1 MEMFIS
7 IIFGIFLGVVWGF
20 TKVGP
25 EQLADVENKCKN
37 NSGLETAVFMP
48 VGSPIIYCK
57 DGAKF
62 TLKD

>member
-1 MEMFIS
+1 MDMFVS
-7 IIFGIFLGVVWGF
+7 LLFGIFLGVMWGF

-25 EQLADVENKCKN
+25 EQLADVEAKCNN

-48 VGSPIIYCK
+48 VGAPIIYCK